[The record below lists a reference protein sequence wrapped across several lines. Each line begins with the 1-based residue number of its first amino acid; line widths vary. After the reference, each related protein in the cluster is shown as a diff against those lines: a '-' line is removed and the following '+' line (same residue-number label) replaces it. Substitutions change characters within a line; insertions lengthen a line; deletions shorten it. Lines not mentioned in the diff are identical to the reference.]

1 MHRALIAFGIALAL
15 TVGLLGS
22 SAALAQGTGA
32 AADGASAQDRYE
44 LCLRYFKRGYY
55 TKALETCNRVR
66 NFHRDDPVSVLAELA
81 IADIY
86 CKRSDFEQCRL
97 TLQDFV
103 RLHPRHARV
112 DYAVYKIGWCW
123 YKVSPKWAGRD
134 QTTTQ
139 QAVNNWT
146 SFRQRFPQSSHTED
160 VDRLLGKARDRLAA
174 KELTIARFYRRR
186 DAWKATRN
194 RAQGMLERYSDTRH
208 APEGM
213 ALLGQAHHAWGNV
226 QSATQVRDR
235 LAQAHPDSAWLRRLD
250 RQLARTPGQPVEEK
264 TFLRPYKIP
273 AVGGP
278 AGAGGGG
285 PQPGA
290 TGP

>member
-1 MHRALIAFGIALAL
+1 MHRFLFIICMSI
-15 TVGLLGS
+15 GLLTTS
-22 SAALAQGTGA
+22 VARAQADAPTEGA
-32 AADGASAQDRYE
+32 TAQNRYE

-86 CKRSDFEQCRL
+86 CKRGDFEQCRL

-112 DYAVYKIGWCW
+112 DYAVWKIGWCW

-146 SFRQRFPQSSHTED
+146 SYNQRFPQSNHLVEVSD
-160 VDRLLGKARDRLAA
+160 LLGKARDRLAA
-174 KELTIARFYRRR
+174 KEISIARFYRRR
-186 DAWKATRN
+186 GAWKATRN
-194 RAQGMLERYSDTRH
+194 RTQGMLERYGDTSY
-208 APEGM
+208 AAEGM
-213 ALLGQAHHAWGNV
+213 ALLGESHHAWGNV
-226 QSATQVRDR
+226 QTAQQVRER
-235 LAQAHPDSAWLRRLD
+235 LAEKHPESTWLKRLD
-250 RQLARTPGQPVEEK
+250 RTLAGEPGEAVEEK

-273 AVGGP
+273 AIGGAAAQAQP
-278 AGAGGGG
+278 GAGG
-285 PQPGA
+285 PQ
-290 TGP
+290 